1 MKTIAS
7 IFILTIL
14 FSSHAS
20 GQGSEKRSYKAVRT
34 EQIPKIDGILDDQS
48 WDAGAWEGAFT
59 QFQPSEG
66 KAPGQPT
73 EFKIL
78 YDDSYIYVAFKAFDS
93 APDSIVDRM
102 TRRDNLDGDNVG
114 VIFDSYYDLRTRFAF
129 FVSSAGVKSDF
140 IFANDGQSQDPTWD
154 PVWYAATARFSEG
167 WSAEMRIPLNQ
178 LRFKSNSGDLWG
190 LEVAR
195 VIHRYNELSFWQAIP
210 RNAPGMVHMFGT
222 LEGLEN
228 VKTRK
233 QIDLTPY
240 TVGSYENYGK
250 EEGNPFRTGSDFR
263 GRFGLDGKIGVTS
276 NLTLDFTV
284 LPDFGQVEA
293 DPSEVNL
300 TAYETFF
307 QEKRPFFIEGRNITS
322 FRVGIG
328 DGDLGND
335 NLFYSRRIGRMP
347 QLYPTTGAGEYSYIP
362 RTTRIL
368 GAAKI
373 TGKTQNGLSI
383 GVLNAVTADERA
395 EIDLEGER
403 RFETVEPLTNYFVSR
418 VQKDIN
424 KGNTIVG
431 AVFTNVLR
439 DFDESEITSLHKTAS
454 SAGVDFTRY
463 FAKKNWMLTATAAVS
478 NVQGPAEAIAATQR
492 SSVHFYQRPD
502 AGYVNYDPGRTSLTG
517 HAGNVQF
524 GKVGGNWNIVY
535 FTIWKSPGFET
546 NDMGYTRKADE
557 FGQLIWSAYS
567 INEPFSIF
575 NRVRFNFNQYNFWD
589 FGGNFLSAGGNFS
602 IYSQFKNM
610 WSFQIGYNGSGP
622 ATSNTLL
629 RGGPAMKVPAI
640 NGMFVYLSSDSR
652 KKLTFY
658 TNGGYRKGNR
668 GYSENMYVNTGV
680 TWRPLNTLSVSA
692 SPNYS
697 VSRSQLQYVSL
708 RKFGE
713 EDRYL
718 FGSLSQSVLS
728 LSLRINYNIT
738 PDLSLQYW
746 GQPFLAAIDFSEYKM
761 ITSPQDKEYSNR
773 FHVFDDGQIIY
784 NGEQNRYYVDEN
796 RDGSHDYSF
805 SNPDRNS
812 DVFLSNLVARWEFR
826 PGSVIYLVWSQNRN
840 YYEPVGAFAVWNNIT
855 NLFTAEK
862 PYNVFLVKFSYRF
875 GLR

>member
-1 MKTIAS
+1 MKTFAS
-7 IFILTIL
+7 VFILTFL
-14 FSSHAS
+14 FSLYAS

-34 EQIPKIDGILDDQS
+34 EQMPVIDGILDDQC
-48 WDAGAWEGAFT
+48 WDTGAWDGAFT

-114 VIFDSYYDLRTRFAF
+114 VIFDSYYDLRTGFAF

-154 PVWYAATARFSEG
+154 PVWHAATARFSEG

-228 VKTRK
+228 IKTRK

-250 EEGNPFRTGSDFR
+250 EEGDPFRTGSDLR

-347 QLYPTTGAGEYSYIP
+347 QLYPATGAGEYSYIP

-439 DFDESEITSLHKTAS
+439 DFDESEITTLHKTAS

-478 NVQGPAEAIAATQR
+478 NV
-492 SSVHFYQRPD
+492 
-502 AGYVNYDPGRTSLTG
+502 
-517 HAGNVQF
+517 
-524 GKVGGNWNIVY
+524 
-535 FTIWKSPGFET
+535 
-546 NDMGYTRKADE
+546 
-557 FGQLIWSAYS
+557 
-567 INEPFSIF
+567 
-575 NRVRFNFNQYNFWD
+575 
-589 FGGNFLSAGGNFS
+589 
-602 IYSQFKNM
+602 
-610 WSFQIGYNGSGP
+610 
-622 ATSNTLL
+622 
-629 RGGPAMKVPAI
+629 
-640 NGMFVYLSSDSR
+640 
-652 KKLTFY
+652 
-658 TNGGYRKGNR
+658 
-668 GYSENMYVNTGV
+668 
-680 TWRPLNTLSVSA
+680 
-692 SPNYS
+692 
-697 VSRSQLQYVSL
+697 
-708 RKFGE
+708 
-713 EDRYL
+713 
-718 FGSLSQSVLS
+718 
-728 LSLRINYNIT
+728 
-738 PDLSLQYW
+738 
-746 GQPFLAAIDFSEYKM
+746 
-761 ITSPQDKEYSNR
+761 
-773 FHVFDDGQIIY
+773 
-784 NGEQNRYYVDEN
+784 
-796 RDGSHDYSF
+796 
-805 SNPDRNS
+805 
-812 DVFLSNLVARWEFR
+812 
-826 PGSVIYLVWSQNRN
+826 
-840 YYEPVGAFAVWNNIT
+840 
-855 NLFTAEK
+855 
-862 PYNVFLVKFSYRF
+862 
-875 GLR
+875 